1 MVQAKLTSKGQVTI
15 PLEVRQA
22 LGLEAG
28 SKIDFIRS
36 ADGRIVLEVVR
47 TSVASLQGVLRRDGG
62 DSLSVEAMN
71 DAVQDEALARMAR
84 SDSEDHS

>member
-15 PLEVRQA
+15 PLEVRRA

-28 SKIDFIRS
+28 SKIDFIVS

-47 TSVASLQGVLRRDGG
+47 TSLASLQGVLRRDGLET
-62 DSLSVEAMN
+62 LSVEAMN
-71 DAVQDEALARMAR
+71 DAAQEEALARMAR
-84 SDSEDHS
+84 ADSRDHS